1 MNIFQAFFLG
11 ILQGIAEFLP
21 ISSSGHLKITR
32 EWMGLGEIPRL
43 FDVLLHVA
51 SLIVIIWIYR
61 SKVLE
66 LIQAL
71 FNPLSRNKNASAEEQ
86 GKDKANRRLIL
97 LLILSTFCTLGMVVL
112 LEKTGLESRSWL
124 TGSAFLFT
132 GVFLLATRFL
142 PPASE
147 QKPIS
152 FFQSILIGLAQ
163 GIGTIPGIS
172 RSGITIG
179 SARFMGMEQEQ
190 CGEYSFLLSIPA
202 ILGALMLDMKDGG
215 MLLDQIAPLMLLTAF
230 LTTLVVGYF
239 SLKLLLNLLKS
250 GKFYL
255 FSFYLIPLGVIVLL
269 LQK

>member
-1 MNIFQAFFLG
+1 MNFFQAFFLG

-21 ISSSGHLKITR
+21 ISSSGHLKISR
-32 EWMGLGEIPRL
+32 EWMGLAEVPRL

-51 SLIVIIWIYR
+51 SLIVIIWVYR
-61 SKVLE
+61 NKVGE

-71 FNPLSRNKNASAEEQ
+71 HHLLNRKKNMTAEDQ
-86 GKDKANRRLIL
+86 LKDRANRRLVL
-97 LLILSTFCTLGMVVL
+97 LLLLSTFCSLGIFIIL
-112 LEKTGLESRSWL
+112 DKSGLQSQRWL

-132 GVFLLATRFL
+132 GVFLLVTRFL
-142 PPASE
+142 PPASGK
-147 QKPIS
+147 KPVS
-152 FFQSILIGLAQ
+152 LLQSILIGLAQ

-179 SARFMGMEQEQ
+179 SARFMGMEREQ

-202 ILGALMLDMKDGG
+202 ILGALLLDLKDGG
-215 MLLDQIAPLMLLTAF
+215 MLMDQIAPLMLLTAF

-255 FSFYLIPLGVIVLL
+255 FSFYLIPLGVVVLL

>member
-1 MNIFQAFFLG
+1 MNFFQALFLG

-43 FDVLLHVA
+43 FDILLHVA
-51 SLIVIIWIYR
+51 SLVVILFIYR
-61 SKVLE
+61 SKVGE
-66 LIQAL
+66 LIESL
-71 FNPLSRNKNASAEEQ
+71 LHPLARQKKLTDEEQ
-86 GKDKANRRLIL
+86 SKDKANRRLIL
-97 LLILSTFCTLGMVVL
+97 LLILSTFCTLGVVVL
-112 LEKTGLESRSWL
+112 LEQTGLESRSWL

-132 GVFLLATRFL
+132 GVFLLVTRFL
-142 PPASE
+142 PPASGR
-147 QKPIS
+147 KPVS
-152 FFQSILIGLAQ
+152 LFQSILIGLAQ

-179 SARFMGMEQEQ
+179 SARFMGMEREQ

-202 ILGALMLDMKDGG
+202 ILGALLLDLKDGG
-215 MLLDQIAPLMLLTAF
+215 MLLDQIAPVMLLTAF

-239 SLKLLLNLLKS
+239 SLRLLLNLLKS

-255 FSFYLIPLGVIVLL
+255 FSFYLIPLGILVLVF
-269 LQK
+269 QK